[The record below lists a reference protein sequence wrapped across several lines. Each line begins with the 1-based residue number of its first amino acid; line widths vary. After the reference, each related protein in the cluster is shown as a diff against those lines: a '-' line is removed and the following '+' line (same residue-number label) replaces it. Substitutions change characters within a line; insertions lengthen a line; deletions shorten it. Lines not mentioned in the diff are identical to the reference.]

1 VRRFALIA
9 ALLAATPAL
18 AGPDDPWTIDHGRSR
33 IEFSASQIGNFI
45 TGRIGAWTG
54 TIVLDPANLSAAR
67 IAIRMDMKSAGTGTK
82 DVDDLMR
89 GRNFLDVQR
98 HGDARFVSEAVT
110 SSGGDSY
117 LARGKLTIRDVT
129 RDVALPFSLRIQGD
143 RATARGKLA
152 IKRLDYGVGR
162 DEWAATTHVADE
174 VTIEFAVTATR

>member
-1 VRRFALIA
+1 
-9 ALLAATPAL
+9 
-18 AGPDDPWTIDHGRSR
+18 
-33 IEFSASQIGNFI
+33 
-45 TGRIGAWTG
+45 
-54 TIVLDPANLSAAR
+54 
-67 IAIRMDMKSAGTGTK
+67 
-82 DVDDLMR
+82 MR